1 MVFGRVGLVDHGKGT
16 FSKLALFLTQTSQ
29 KDAQVVKEEHRCAK
43 NKQSSTGEG
52 TGEVQEGRAGAGGPE
67 GQDWGVCATGPG
79 LEDKLQAPWS
89 CCVRSKCSLGNVC
102 SPLPLDKYLYIHLPS
117 GALTWLLTSS
127 PA

>member
-1 MVFGRVGLVDHGKGT
+1 MLRLLKKSIT
-16 FSKLALFLTQTSQ
+16 MLKISN
-29 KDAQVVKEEHRCAK
+29 QVQERGQHRCK
-43 NKQSSTGEG
+43 REG
-52 TGEVQEGRAGAGGPE
+52 QELGGPK
-67 GQDWGVCATGPG
+67 GQDWGVCAMGP
-79 LEDKLQAPWS
+79 EDKLQAPWS